1 MISYVD
7 NNTIYIYKH
16 TKMSC
21 VLRRSIAR
29 PCMHHPS
36 VLEVEGFVQK
46 QRIPVHI
53 CARFFIAFLRERT
66 HTYLILILL
75 FFCVQGY
82 DRCPLSLSR

>member
-7 NNTIYIYKH
+7 KNVVCA
-16 TKMSC
+16 SQ
-21 VLRRSIAR
+21 IAR

-75 FFCVQGY
+75 FFL
-82 DRCPLSLSR
+82 RARI